1 MRLKICRKML
11 RQISLMTLTACS
23 TLLMILLI
31 MEQIKMNICNNFE
44 KFLTRYE
51 KKGLKFNLE
60 KCEFGKASVNYMG
73 HILSSEGL
81 FPEPEKVDSI
91 LNMEPPSNKS
101 EVCSFLGLATYCGQF
116 IPNF

>member
-1 MRLKICRKML
+1 MFNIIDDIIDHGTSQNEHLQQLRKVFDKIR
-11 RQISLMTLTACS
+11 
-23 TLLMILLI
+23 
-31 MEQIKMNICNNFE
+31 E
-44 KFLTRYE
+44 
-51 KKGLKFNLE
+51 KGLKFNLE